1 MDPRVVDML
10 RRLNSDFYRRCAPS
24 FSSTRQA
31 PWEGW
36 RACLPYLREAA
47 RDGCGVRG
55 GDGSA
60 PGCDD
65 GAVSGCDAKDV
76 HGGREL
82 SLLDVACG
90 NGRFE
95 AFLAQ
100 ELRDTDARATAV
112 DDCAALLNA
121 AAVMPGVTFVRR
133 DALAALIANEPW
145 VPDLPPV
152 DASVSFGFLHHIPSA
167 ALRERALRALL
178 NAVRPGG
185 IAIVSLWCFLEDER
199 LSRKAERSHA
209 EALAALAPGI
219 RESLGLDLAA
229 QLEPGDRFLGWQD
242 APGLWRY
249 CHSFDD
255 GEIDRLAAAVADGA
269 HEVARFRSDGKTGR
283 LNAYLIFRKQ

>member
-60 PGCDD
+60 AGCDD
-65 GAVSGCDAKDV
+65 GAVRGCDAKDV

-112 DDCAALLNA
+112 DDCAALLDD
-121 AAVMPGVTFVRR
+121 AAVMPGVAFVRR

-178 NAVRPGG
+178 NAVRSGG

-199 LSRKAERSHA
+199 LSRKAEHSHA